1 MHVHALLHT
10 GKVSSGGQVHA
21 LFLYQHGTAT
31 CQRGDA
37 HAATATSV
45 QICTAA
51 AATATAAA
59 PGRVHVQ
66 TTFWPSLLTGP
77 VLQEMGDLVAG
88 ALEAAVGGPGLYL
101 PSVHVP
107 AQQMIPSVSTQHDGL
122 LSHVQYL
129 T

>member
-1 MHVHALLHT
+1 M
-10 GKVSSGGQVHA
+10 

-31 CQRGDA
+31 CQQGDA

-45 QICTAA
+45 QISTAA

-59 PGRVHVQ
+59 PGCVHVQ
-66 TTFWPSLLTGP
+66 TMFWPSLLTGP
-77 VLQEMGDLVAG
+77 FLQLKGDLVAG

-107 AQQMIPSVSTQHDGL
+107 AQQIIPLASMQHNGL
-122 LSHVQYL
+122 LSHVLYL
-129 T
+129 TQSGLRQ